1 MFLSRRPDRIDW
13 LKKVPLFSGLSGRD
27 LDLIARQTDVVKA
40 DAGKVLTRQGALGE
54 EFLLI
59 VDGSAR
65 VERDGKPSDQP
76 AHIARQCGEVASG
89 QLLKL
94 CSRLLL
100 PTELAMYGG
109 ESRPP
114 ADSYDPVW
122 SPDGTQVAYVVRGE
136 DSPSVYVANADGS
149 GQPRKL
155 TDGDNPSWSPDG
167 ERIAFTR

>member
-65 VERDGKPSDQP
+65 VERDGKP
-76 AHIARQCGEVASG
+76 IARLETGDFFGEMSLIDGNPRSASVIAESPIT
-89 QLLKL
+89 LLVV
-94 CSRLLL
+94 
-100 PTELAMYGG
+100 
-109 ESRPP
+109 ESRSFRCLLDAVP
-114 ADSYDPVW
+114 AL
-122 SPDGTQVAYVVRGE
+122 RRKI
-136 DSPSVYVANADGS
+136 SVTLCERLRKADTA
-149 GQPRKL
+149 L
-155 TDGDNPSWSPDG
+155 ATHN
-167 ERIAFTR
+167 